1 MYLAPAETRAIE
13 ARVAELEASCGVEVV
28 TMVIGKADVYPETVW
43 KAFALGAAI
52 ACLAATLVDLLR
64 PDWVTATAVLG
75 TAIAILAAGATC
87 ALLTVYVPA
96 FARLFLR
103 ESRAALEVQQY
114 AKAQFLEREVF
125 ATPGRTGILLLVSLL
140 ERRIVIL
147 PDKGLRARVS
157 AAEWDAVI
165 ARMAGALRE
174 RMTGAAL
181 LDGLAGISEL
191 LVSKGFT
198 CATGTANLFANT
210 PIEDTGA

>member
-1 MYLAPAETRAIE
+1 MFLAPAETAAIE

-28 TMVIGKADVYPETVW
+28 TLIIGKADVYPETVW

-52 ACLAATLVDLLR
+52 TCLVVTLGDILR
-64 PDWVTATAVLG
+64 PDWVTSTAVLG
-75 TAIAILAAGATC
+75 SAIAILGVGATC
-87 ALLTVYVPA
+87 ALLAVYIPA

-103 ESRAALEVQQY
+103 ASRAELEVRQY
-114 AKAQFLEREVF
+114 AKMQFLEREVF

-140 ERRIVIL
+140 ERRVVIL
-147 PDKGLRARVS
+147 PDKGLHARVG
-157 AAEWDAVI
+157 AAEWNAVI
-165 ARMAGALRE
+165 ARMGGSLRTG
-174 RMTGAAL
+174 MPGAAL